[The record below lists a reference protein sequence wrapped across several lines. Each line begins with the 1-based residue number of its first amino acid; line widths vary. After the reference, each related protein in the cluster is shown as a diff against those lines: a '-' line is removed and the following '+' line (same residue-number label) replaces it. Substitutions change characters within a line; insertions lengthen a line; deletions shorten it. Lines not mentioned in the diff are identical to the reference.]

1 MSDALTTDAAA
12 FLKAGTPQ
20 SKEEERKQASKH
32 RSKQAESLQMTAAN
46 KQADTQ
52 TNKQADTQTSRQA
65 SKHSN
70 KQADDL
76 VSQADPQVK
85 EEGFL
90 DSPLVTVTFR
100 LPQKLLGELS
110 TRAAM
115 RKVKKVRPFTQQ
127 DMVRDALLAYLEVEE
142 R

>member
-52 TNKQADTQTSRQA
+52 TNKQA